1 MTTPV
6 SVLTWYLQSTYYTK
20 IKTHSFDQQVRQT
33 YIRRRLLNTYMAL
46 ERLSQSEFN
55 LDRLEVQAKAATL
68 SLAGTA
74 ASPSGGDAN
83 LLTVPGTCASSSLHT
98 NSNSNNKYLK
108 NITMKGIPKI
118 GNLSEK
124 DIDRERGVPLSK
136 YDRNMMI
143 FNWLHT
149 LDIREE
155 LPLEW
160 EQSEECVL

>member
-1 MTTPV
+1 MYKNFNHPLLRLAT
-6 SVLTWYLQSTYYTK
+6 S
-20 IKTHSFDQQVRQT
+20 QVRQT
-33 YIRRRLLNTYMAL
+33 YIRRRLLTTYMAL

-55 LDRLEVQAKAATL
+55 LDRLEVQAKAA
-68 SLAGTA
+68 SLNL
-74 ASPSGGDAN
+74 SGGEN
-83 LLTVPGTCASSSLHT
+83 LLTVPGTCSHSS
-98 NSNSNNKYLK
+98 NANNKYLK

-155 LPLEW
+155 LPLE
-160 EQSEECVL
+160 

>member
-1 MTTPV
+1 MYKNFNQPLLRLAT
-6 SVLTWYLQSTYYTK
+6 S
-20 IKTHSFDQQVRQT
+20 QVRQT
-33 YIRRRLLNTYMAL
+33 YIRRRLLTTYMAL

-55 LDRLEVQAKAATL
+55 LDRLEVQAKAA
-68 SLAGTA
+68 SLNL
-74 ASPSGGDAN
+74 SGGEN
-83 LLTVPGTCASSSLHT
+83 LLTVPGTCSHA
-98 NSNSNNKYLK
+98 NNKYLK

-155 LPLEW
+155 LPLE
-160 EQSEECVL
+160 